1 MRCLAGPIA
10 ALIFACACAGDPPPP
25 LAAPA
30 DVVPAAAPA
39 AEPGVLRLA
48 GSGAMIPLAH
58 ALASA
63 WQRRG
68 EPLRLVV
75 EESLGS
81 AGGVAA
87 AHEGAIDLG
96 MISRGLQPAEQALG
110 LVLVPVA
117 TDAVVIAAHPG
128 VPVHELGWAQLTAL
142 YCGTTRQFPDGSPAA
157 VLLRDRAESANR
169 VLEVAAPGLSSCA
182 APRSPWR
189 VLYHDAAMLEA
200 LASTPNAIGVTSLG
214 LLTAAGSKLEVL
226 SLDGKR
232 AGVDA
237 LLDKSWPL
245 IRPLAFVARPDRL
258 PQARAFLDFVASP
271 EGAAVI
277 RESGHGPKVDAP

>member
-1 MRCLAGPIA
+1 MRFLAGPIA
-10 ALIFACACAGDPPPP
+10 ALIFAGACAGDSPPP
-25 LAAPA
+25 ARAAVAPA
-30 DVVPAAAPA
+30 VVLA
-39 AEPGVLRLA
+39 AEPGLLKLA
-48 GSGAMIPLAH
+48 GSGAMIPLAR

-63 WQRRG
+63 WQKRG
-68 EPLRLVV
+68 EGPRVVV

-87 AHEGAIDLG
+87 AHEGAVDLG
-96 MISRGLQPAEQALG
+96 MVSRGLHADEEALG

-128 VPVHELGWAQLTAL
+128 LPVHELTWAQLTAL
-142 YCGTTRQFPDGSPAA
+142 YCGTTRLFPDGSPAA

-169 VLEVAAPGLSSCA
+169 VLEVAAPGLAACP

-232 AGVDA
+232 AGPAA
-237 LLDKSWPL
+237 LLDGSWPL
-245 IRPLAFVARPDRL
+245 TRPLAFVARPDRL
-258 PQARAFLDFVASP
+258 PQARAFLDFVASAD
-271 EGAAVI
+271 GAAVI
-277 RESGHGPKVDAP
+277 RDSGHGPKAGPP